1 MYNAPCMWDIDSDS
15 HKLFLDLERSAFKAL
30 MSCNH
35 PCTSHIH
42 FLRYYYTLVEAIIRT
57 NFHGFTPCIYLY
69 ASCMDAPFFFHFC
82 PSPRALYAF
91 NHKGRR
97 YCCSNCVSLSW
108 FLTGALDRWPT
119 KTFPHRQGYQDVAE
133 IDHWASPWTL
143 HSLDSISDP
152 YWNRGQKVTESKQ
165 KWKCK

>member
-1 MYNAPCMWDIDSDS
+1 MWDIDSDS

-69 ASCMDAPFFFHFC
+69 ASCMDAPFSFTFALLLVPYMHLTTRGEGIVALIVFPCHGSSQERLIGDQQKLSRTDRDIRTLQRLIIEQVHEHFIVWT
-82 PSPRALYAF
+82 PSRI
-91 NHKGRR
+91 HI
-97 YCCSNCVSLSW
+97 
-108 FLTGALDRWPT
+108 
-119 KTFPHRQGYQDVAE
+119 E
-133 IDHWASPWTL
+133 
-143 HSLDSISDP
+143 
-152 YWNRGQKVTESKQ
+152 TEVRK
-165 KWKCK
+165 